1 MKVIVPDMSCNHC
14 VMKIQK
20 QLLIDGVQATVDLKD
35 KSVNF
40 KKDADLEKVT
50 ASVKKAGYSV
60 QS

>member
-40 KKDADLEKVT
+40 KKDADLEKAT

>member
-1 MKVIVPDMSCNHC
+1 MRITVPDMSCNHC

>member
-14 VMKIQK
+14 VMKIQR

>member
-1 MKVIVPDMSCNHC
+1 MKVMVPDMSCNHC